1 MGLTEM
7 LAAAKEREANA
18 GSMSAAAAAPAPAA
32 SVVAEAEAQARE
44 VREGAADADRLKKL
58 LGGSGGKS
66 AGMALNA
73 FAGGRASMAG
83 LASKT
88 RQVTYEPPAR
98 TAALP
103 CARGPGFH
111 GGRGRWTGATK
122 EKRPLVAMDC
132 AR

>member
-18 GSMSAAAAAPAPAA
+18 GSMSAAAVAPAP
-32 SVVAEAEAQARE
+32 EA
-44 VREGAADADRLKKL
+44 REGAADADRLKKL

-98 TAALP
+98 TAAAAKP
-103 CARGPGFH
+103 P
-111 GGRGRWTGATK
+111 
-122 EKRPLVAMDC
+122 KRRKWSPEFLDFWLY
-132 AR
+132 

>member
-44 VREGAADADRLKKL
+44 VREGAADAERLKKL

-73 FAGGRASMAG
+73 FAGGRALNLILYTKGHHSSTTEPAG
-83 LASKT
+83 FWH
-88 RQVTYEPPAR
+88 
-98 TAALP
+98 
-103 CARGPGFH
+103 GF
-111 GGRGRWTGATK
+111 W
-122 EKRPLVAMDC
+122 EWFPIS
-132 AR
+132 